1 MAVIAVENKFEYRAF
16 ISQPREN
23 NFEKPILYIRN
34 SYFVF
39 VSSTIYASVDIR
51 VLISPNA

>member
-23 NFEKPILYIRN
+23 NFENLSFILGIRTLF
-34 SYFVF
+34 SCHPLY
-39 VSSTIYASVDIR
+39 TLLWI
-51 VLISPNA
+51 LGC